1 MLNPPTCEIAI
12 AVPTSDATYETT
24 ESALVGGIA
33 SRVSYVTYFNADTGA
48 GEGLW
53 AGEGYDAPGLG
64 TWAFHSGVRIAQGSN
79 TITVSARRNGIDDS
93 ACAVD
98 TIEVTGMAA
107 TP

>member
-1 MLNPPTCEIAI
+1 MTGP
-12 AVPTSDATYETT
+12 
-24 ESALVGGIA
+24 
-33 SRVSYVTYFNADTGA
+33 YFNADTGE

-53 AGEGYDAPGLG
+53 EGVSYGAPGLG
-64 TWAFHSGVRIAQGSN
+64 TWAFFSGVRIAQGSN
-79 TITVSARRNGIDDS
+79 TITVAAHRNGIHES